1 MTKIF
6 KLDLKLI
13 ILTIAI
19 FLLIFRILLLNN
31 VEPIFGRFD
40 SPSYFNFTFSGGVRM
55 PLISFIFSRIQDYY
69 KIMIFHAIISSIS
82 WTILSLVLFRFKFN
96 KILIFLMAILV
107 LSLGNSK
114 PIIYLDSVID
124 SESLTISFLVILF
137 ASVLSFYARQSK
149 LSILFILIACILFA
163 GIKSINAIIILLPL
177 CFVLYVIFRNKDY
190 IHTPGRIL
198 IFLTTSISVLSI
210 YLFLNIQATQI
221 LNTSGV
227 INARLWKVESW
238 KKDVLESGFPVEA
251 RSTYLRF
258 TNRNLGLPPDTAVA
272 NLPKYLE
279 WYENGG
285 DKFLIKFMI
294 TNPGYTVFSSTLLPV
309 FTRELNFE
317 DTIWRAAAD
326 GILYYESRQHDLAV
340 KSPENYLFWSQERSS
355 GYLQVA
361 LFLILIVL
369 GLGLRLKKYSSRY
382 LLQNA
387 IVLLL
392 FVSFFNSFLSWWFGS
407 TPSDVGRH
415 QFPFSV
421 SLRIIAIL
429 SLLLLMET
437 FIKDATKANF
447 LQHFL
452 GFRKNNSKD

>member
-1 MTKIF
+1 
-6 KLDLKLI
+6 
-13 ILTIAI
+13 
-19 FLLIFRILLLNN
+19 
-31 VEPIFGRFD
+31 
-40 SPSYFNFTFSGGVRM
+40 
-55 PLISFIFSRIQDYY
+55 
-69 KIMIFHAIISSIS
+69 
-82 WTILSLVLFRFKFN
+82 
-96 KILIFLMAILV
+96 
-107 LSLGNSK
+107 
-114 PIIYLDSVID
+114 
-124 SESLTISFLVILF
+124 
-137 ASVLSFYARQSK
+137 
-149 LSILFILIACILFA
+149 
-163 GIKSINAIIILLPL
+163 
-177 CFVLYVIFRNKDY
+177 
-190 IHTPGRIL
+190 
-198 IFLTTSISVLSI
+198 
-210 YLFLNIQATQI
+210 
-221 LNTSGV
+221 
-227 INARLWKVESW
+227 
-238 KKDVLESGFPVEA
+238 
-251 RSTYLRF
+251 
-258 TNRNLGLPPDTAVA
+258 LGLPPDTAVA

-421 SLRIIAIL
+421 SLRIIAAL

-452 GFRKNNSKD
+452 GFRKNKSKD

>member
-1 MTKIF
+1 MTKFI

-13 ILTIAI
+13 TLGVAT
-19 FLLIFRILLLNN
+19 FLLIFRIQLLNN
-31 VEPIFGRFD
+31 VEPIFGRYD
-40 SPSYFNFTFSGGVRM
+40 SPSYFNFTFTGGVRM
-55 PLISFIFSRIQDYY
+55 PLITFIFSQIQDYY
-69 KIMIFHAIISSIS
+69 RIMIFHAIISSIS
-82 WTILSLVLFRFKFN
+82 WIILSLVLYRFNFN
-96 KILIFLMAILV
+96 KILTFLITLIV

-124 SESLTISFLVILF
+124 SESLAISFLVILF
-137 ASVLSFYARQSK
+137 ASVLRFYAKQSK

-163 GIKSINAIIILLPL
+163 GIKSINAVIVLLPL
-177 CFVLYVIFRNKDY
+177 SFVLYVIFRNREYNFTSGKV
-190 IHTPGRIL
+190 L
-198 IFLTTSISVLSI
+198 VFLAIFISVISI
-210 YLFLNIQATQI
+210 HLFINTQSIKI

-238 KKDVLESGFPVEA
+238 KKDVLESGFPKEA

-272 NLPKYLE
+272 KQPNFLD

-285 DKFLIKFMI
+285 DDFLIKFMI
-294 TNPGYTVFSSTLLPV
+294 MNPSYTVFSSSLLPV

-361 LFLILIVL
+361 SFLFLIVL
-369 GLGLRLKKYSSRY
+369 GLSLRLKKNSSRY

-387 IVLLL
+387 ILLLL

-407 TPSDVGRH
+407 MPSDVGRH

-429 SLLLLMET
+429 SLLLLIET
-437 FIKDATKANF
+437 FIKDSPKANF
-447 LQHFL
+447 LLHIL
-452 GFRKNNSKD
+452 GFRKNNPKD